1 MPNLGLFKEGGNCIV
16 KDWVRIFR
24 EIFEEKV
31 FFGEDFF
38 LVTGHLGKGLVEFVW
53 DGLELFLFMDQFIW
67 NSKKRNSH

>member
-31 FFGEDFF
+31 FFSEDFF
-38 LVTGHLGKGLVEFVW
+38 LVTGHLGKGLVEFV
-53 DGLELFLFMDQFIW
+53 
-67 NSKKRNSH
+67 